1 MSELPKCIICAV
13 EPIKSEAKGW
23 IFHPV
28 LPGQKCPLRDS
39 GYFTPEQWTKL
50 MGQSEPAAWE
60 FQHEETG
67 LIDFVDPQQV
77 EWGFEKINPRWQK
90 IGPVYRHPCAAP
102 PQAQGDDAQCAA
114 RYRWLRDNRHLGAW
128 FSAGFSHLEY
138 GQNIDADIDEAM
150 IEDVAR
156 KAGV

>member
-1 MSELPKCIICAV
+1 MKCV
-13 EPIKSEAKGW
+13 ECGSYAINHQLHG
-23 IFHPV
+23 
-28 LPGQKCPLRDS
+28 RDGS
-39 GYFTPEQWTKL
+39 DLDLCDVCYWRK
-50 MGQSEPAAWE
+50 
-60 FQHEETG
+60 
-67 LIDFVDPQQV
+67 
-77 EWGFEKINPRWQK
+77 R
-90 IGPVYRHPCAAP
+90 AAP
-102 PQAQGDDAQCAA
+102 PQAQGDDDQCAA